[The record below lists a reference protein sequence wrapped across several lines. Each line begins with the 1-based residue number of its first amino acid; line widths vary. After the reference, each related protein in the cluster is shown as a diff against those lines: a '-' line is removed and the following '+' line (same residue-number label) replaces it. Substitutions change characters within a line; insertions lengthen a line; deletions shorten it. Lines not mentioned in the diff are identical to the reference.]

1 MMPRTDAQ
9 ATQYKGPRWKLN
21 CCKALRAFSMSVQAI
36 ASAPAAVERKN
47 TTKTVMIVVTIVTAS
62 CLIVYAPVL
71 YKLVHDWWTL
81 PDFSHGFFVPLFSA
95 LVVWQQWAR
104 LMKTPLRPSWS
115 GLGILALAMCMLVA
129 GQLGA
134 ELFVSRVSLIVTVAA
149 VIVLFGG
156 WALFRALLFPWA
168 FLFLMVPIPAI
179 LFNQITFPLQLLA
192 SKIAAALLPLANV
205 PVLREGNI
213 INIPAMPLEVAEA
226 CSGIRSLMTLGAL
239 AVMYSYFAEKAIW
252 RRVALVAASVPIAVL
267 ANSGRVVGT
276 GLCVQYW
283 NPDKALGFFHEFSGW
298 AIFMVSLVMLYI
310 VHAGLRLIGR
320 KSA

>member
-1 MMPRTDAQ
+1 
-9 ATQYKGPRWKLN
+9 
-21 CCKALRAFSMSVQAI
+21 MSVQVI
-36 ASAPAAVERKN
+36 ASARAPIARQG
-47 TTKTVMIVVTIVTAS
+47 TTKVIIVVVTIVTAT
-62 CLIVYAPVL
+62 CLLVYGPVL
-71 YKLVHDWWTL
+71 YKLFHDWWTL
-81 PDFSHGFFVPLFSA
+81 PDFSHGFFVPLFSTF
-95 LVVWQQWAR
+95 VIWQQRAR
-104 LMKTPLRPSWS
+104 LAEMPLRPSWS
-115 GLGILALAMCMLVA
+115 GLAILAVAMSMLVA

-134 ELFVSRVSLIVTVAA
+134 ELFVSRVSLIMTIAGLV
-149 VIVLFGG
+149 VLFGG
-156 WALFRALLFPWA
+156 WDLFRALLFPWA
-168 FLFLMVPIPAI
+168 FLFLMIPIPAI

-226 CSGIRSLMTLGAL
+226 CSGIRSLMTLGTL
-239 AVMYSYFAEKAIW
+239 AVMYSYLAEKVMW
-252 RRVALVAASVPIAVL
+252 RRVALVLASVPIAVL

-310 VHAGLRLIGR
+310 VHVGLCLIGR
-320 KSA
+320 KNA

>member
-1 MMPRTDAQ
+1 
-9 ATQYKGPRWKLN
+9 
-21 CCKALRAFSMSVQAI
+21 MSVQVF
-36 ASAPAAVERKN
+36 ASAPAPIARQG
-47 TTKTVMIVVTIVTAS
+47 TTKVILVAVTIVTVA
-62 CLIVYAPVL
+62 CLLVYAPVL

-81 PDFSHGFFVPLFSA
+81 PDFSHGFFVPLFSIF
-95 LVVWQQWAR
+95 VIWQQRAR
-104 LMKTPLRPSWS
+104 LAEVSLRPSWS
-115 GLGILALAMCMLVA
+115 GLPLLAAGMTMLVM

-134 ELFVSRVSLIVTVAA
+134 ELFVSRVSLIVTIAA
-149 VIVLFGG
+149 LVVLFGG

-192 SKIAAALLPLANV
+192 SNIAAALLPLANV
-205 PVLREGNI
+205 PVLREGNV

-226 CSGIRSLMTLGAL
+226 CSGIRSLMTLGTL
-239 AVMYSYFAEKAIW
+239 AVMYSYVAEQVMW
-252 RRVALVAASVPIAVL
+252 RRIALVIASIPIAVL

-283 NPDKALGFFHEFSGW
+283 NPDKALGMFHEFSGW

-310 VHAGLRLIGR
+310 VHAGLRLIG
-320 KSA
+320 KKNA